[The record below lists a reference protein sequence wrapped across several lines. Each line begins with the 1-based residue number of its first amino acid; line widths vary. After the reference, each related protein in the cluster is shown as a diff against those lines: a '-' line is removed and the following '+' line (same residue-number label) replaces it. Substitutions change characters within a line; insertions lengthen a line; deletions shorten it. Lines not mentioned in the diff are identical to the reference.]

1 MNKDHLMQAHLLT
14 GLTTQQVIWAAMHQ
28 CYSARY
34 VWEEIQ
40 DGELPDDEA
49 AGRSVVANL
58 LKGDRGHYGPI
69 EEMGITVACG
79 YVPHSVMQQLRTHRI
94 AVTFDCQS
102 MRYTSQSI
110 IDAASD
116 EDWEPT
122 GPLESAFYLRPVG
135 EYRDR
140 NGKRYIYTGVHRG
153 MDIED
158 CHRAAEKYRH
168 RVVDLG
174 FSEEHARGLLPFDYR
189 QHFMVSFNN
198 IRSLWHMLDLR
209 WRKDA
214 QLEAQWLMDSIAEA
228 TAPIAPAMWEWY
240 CDTRAKRGKLAP

>member
-1 MNKDHLMQAHLLT
+1 MQAHLIT

-28 CYSARY
+28 CYSPRY

-40 DGELPDDEA
+40 DGEMPDDET
-49 AGRSVVANL
+49 AGASVVNNL

-79 YVPHSVMQQLRTHRI
+79 YIPHSVMQQLRTHRI

-102 MRYTSQSI
+102 MRYSSQNI

-116 EDWEPT
+116 EDWEPS
-122 GPLESAFYLRPVG
+122 GPLESAFYLRPLG
-135 EYRDR
+135 RYCDR
-140 NGKRYIYTGVHRG
+140 RGKRYEYTEELRSY
-153 MDIED
+153 DLRS
-158 CHRAAEKYRH
+158 CHRAAENYRN
-168 RVVDLG
+168 RVVGLG
-174 FSEEHARGLLPFDYR
+174 FSEEHARGMLPFDYR

-209 WRKDA
+209 LKADA
-214 QLEAQWLMDSIAEA
+214 QLEAQWLMDAIAET
-228 TAPIAPAMWEWY
+228 TAPIAPSLWEWY
-240 CDTRAKRGKLAP
+240 CETRAKKARLAP